1 MANSSRAKQEGEK
14 RPKRERDRRRALLGL
29 PEENILYFLEKT
41 APRLKPW
48 QREVI
53 RIVRLI
59 AQYFYPQRQTKMMNE
74 GCATYTH
81 YEIMQRLLDKGR

>member
-1 MANSSRAKQEGEK
+1 MSAAARFWVC
-14 RPKRERDRRRALLGL
+14 R
-29 PEENILYFLEKT
+29 EENILYFLEKT
-41 APRLKPW
+41 APRLAGW

-74 GCATYTH
+74 GCATYVH
-81 YEIMQRLLDKGR
+81 HQHHDPPA